1 MDTLNQEI
9 VERGELKN
17 QYELDISNRVK
28 DGIRQYAI
36 QDIVLVLGQTIIN
49 NYQSLSKVLIK

>member
-9 VERGELKN
+9 AERGELKN

-28 DGIRQYAI
+28 DGIR
-36 QDIVLVLGQTIIN
+36 
-49 NYQSLSKVLIK
+49 